1 MSEIEIYTPEACF
14 ALAERVAS
22 SALMPVAYRNKPTDA
37 AIAML
42 YGVEMGMSPMTSLQ
56 RIVVINGKPTL
67 DAQGMVA
74 LIRQAGHSIS
84 GDVTPEKA
92 TVKGK
97 RGDTGD
103 EMTSTFSMDDA
114 KLAGLA
120 GSATYKKYPK
130 DMLWARAV
138 SQLGRRLF
146 ADVLMAASYGPE
158 EMQSVVGGSLD
169 RQDDEQAPAHREVAN
184 SDESALISAE
194 EIAEVFDAEVLD
206 AEVVPEPPAASG
218 GSEVSE
224 KQLKFIH
231 VLLKSKGHAT
241 GGEKR
246 EAIEQILGRE
256 VPYLEQISKRDAS
269 TIIESLQEEALVD
282 AISPPIAKQTAPD
295 VGWATGEEP
304 F

>member
-1 MSEIEIYTPEACF
+1 MSDIEVYTPEACF

-22 SALMPVAYRNKPTDA
+22 SALMPAAYKNKPTDA

-84 GDVTPEKA
+84 GDISAEEA

-103 EMTSTFSMDDA
+103 EMVSTFSMDDA

-120 GSATYKKYPK
+120 GSVTYKKYPK

-158 EMQSVVGGSLD
+158 EMQSVVETSPE
-169 RQDDEQAPAHREVAN
+169 RPRFAPAKTVTAN
-184 SDESALISAE
+184 LETSNENESALISAE
-194 EIAEVFDAEVLD
+194 EIAEVFDAEIVEE
-206 AEVVPEPPAASG
+206 APTQFTSNG

-231 VLLKSKGHAT
+231 VLLKDAGYLT

-246 EAIEQILGRE
+246 DAIQDILGRD
-256 VPYLEQISKRDAS
+256 VPHLEQISKRDAS
-269 TIIESLQEEALVD
+269 AIIEHLQGITAKSEEAQERV
-282 AISPPIAKQTAPD
+282 Q
-295 VGWATGEEP
+295 GWADGEEP

>member
-1 MSEIEIYTPEACF
+1 MSEVAVYTPEACF

-22 SALMPVAYRNKPTDA
+22 SALMPQAYRGKPTDA

-84 GDVTPEKA
+84 GEVDEHKA
-92 TVKGK
+92 VVRGK

-103 EMTSTFSMDDA
+103 EMVSTFSMDDA
-114 KLAGLA
+114 KIAGLA
-120 GSATYKKYPK
+120 GSTTYKKYPK

-158 EMQSVVGGSLD
+158 EMDSVVASTPVRTD
-169 RQDDEQAPAHREVAN
+169 VRADDLART
-184 SDESALISAE
+184 E
-194 EIAEVFDAEVLD
+194 ELAEVFDAEII
-206 AEVVPEPPAASG
+206 EEPPPEPPRPKVNRPDGATVRGVKYASNCRDCGNDIALGEG
-218 GSEVSE
+218 GVI
-224 KQLKFIH
+224 KTDGKWVAYCDDHL
-231 VLLKSKGHAT
+231 T
-241 GGEKR
+241 GWPDGT
-246 EAIEQILGRE
+246 A
-256 VPYLEQISKRDAS
+256 P
-269 TIIESLQEEALVD
+269 
-282 AISPPIAKQTAPD
+282 AKQSAPTTD
-295 VGWATGEEP
+295 GWDDGEEP